1 MNRRSHQR
9 EERWEGNSSVMLGCI
24 AEEGNRPEKDQENS
38 FTGKEM
44 LYLTEKMY
52 YY

>member
-1 MNRRSHQR
+1 MFPVNSA
-9 EERWEGNSSVMLGCI
+9 ERG
-24 AEEGNRPEKDQENS
+24 AEKRPEKDQENS